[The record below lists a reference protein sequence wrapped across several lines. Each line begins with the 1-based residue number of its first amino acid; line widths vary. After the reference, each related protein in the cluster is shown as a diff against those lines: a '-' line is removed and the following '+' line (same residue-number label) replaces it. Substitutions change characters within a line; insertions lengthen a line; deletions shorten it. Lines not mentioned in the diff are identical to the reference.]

1 MRQQSRTKQVRK
13 KHGFTLI
20 EAVIGIALVA
30 IAVLGLAEM
39 FTVSVLNNLRSER
52 ITNASYLAQQQI
64 DVLRNLTIQEILDF
78 NNSINGVDLNNP
90 PDSILD
96 IMKDQPLDLNGDGR
110 NDYRRLTRLQPWGG
124 SWEVEVL
131 VFSAEQLATAQAL
144 LFGDPA
150 KYRVKARV
158 STIISR

>member
-39 FTVSVLNNLRSER
+39 FTLSVLNNLRSER

-64 DVLRNLTIQEILDF
+64 DVLRNLTIQEITDF
-78 NNSINGVDLNNP
+78 YNSTNGVDLNDP
-90 PDSILD
+90 PDGILD
-96 IMKDQPLDLNGDGR
+96 IMKDQPIDLNGDGR
-110 NDYRRLTRLQPWGG
+110 DDYRRLTRLQPWGG

-131 VFSAEQLATAQAL
+131 VFSAEQMSTAQVSL
-144 LFGDPA
+144 LGNPVR
-150 KYRVKARV
+150 YRVKARV